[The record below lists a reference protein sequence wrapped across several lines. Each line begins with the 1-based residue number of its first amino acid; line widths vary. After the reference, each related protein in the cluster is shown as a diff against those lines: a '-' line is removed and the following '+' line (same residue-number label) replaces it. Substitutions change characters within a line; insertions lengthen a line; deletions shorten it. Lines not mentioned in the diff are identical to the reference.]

1 MKKSVN
7 KKQQFWCFLLAVC
20 FLLPAVIHAQT
31 LNGSFPAESLE
42 ERITRIVKSTGQNIA
57 YDKNKVRAIRVTALN
72 VDGKNVEQALTGSL
86 SSTDFA
92 YRKKTDNT
100 FAIYEKKAEDTEQA
114 KEKGTGSLSGTV
126 LDEKQEPVIGATVV
140 IVGTT
145 TGTATDANGS
155 YKLPMVNA
163 GTLSVRFSFI
173 SYETLEVNEVKI
185 NPGKATRLDVVMK
198 ESSEELNEVV
208 VTASYKQASSEG
220 LYAKQKAMV
229 AMADGIS
236 ADQIKKTSDNN
247 VAQVL
252 GRVSGITVDDGKYAV
267 IRGLSERYNNMEL
280 NGSSLPSTE
289 PNRRNFSFDVIPSA
303 LVDNIL
309 VSKTFTPDMQ
319 GEFVGG
325 VVQVNTLAVPDEK
338 FFTLTVGSGF
348 NTNSTGKD
356 FWSNKRY
363 KSDYFFG
370 NKRDWY
376 GKDWKL
382 EEYNQYIYATSV
394 NDWDAV
400 NAMNAKI
407 PNRWGL
413 EKYTGAPTQ
422 NYSVT
427 VGLPFNL
434 GGGNRLGVVAALTY
448 RHEENTE
455 DLEEANYRIPGEY
468 MIPGEGGR
476 YKFVTA
482 TGAVANIGWKRPG
495 HAVTWRN
502 LFNNRFTHT
511 NLQRANYS
519 DESGVYLL
527 EQFSAPLINRLW
539 QTQLDGEHK
548 LFGDRLTVSWTADY
562 NKLNRDQPED
572 RLAMGS
578 IQNTVVEGVPQT
590 DENGQYMVEWSFGL
604 NGETG
609 NFNRGHINISEL
621 EETKKNIGANLEYA
635 FTVAGNR
642 QKLKAGYRGSFR
654 ESEYEQQFLRP
665 QGNGALN
672 YSQKLSGLAIHDYYV
687 TENFAGGLL
696 YYIPFGLQGSRKDA
710 YEGDQDLHAG
720 YLMAEL
726 NFLKKLNLTAGVR
739 VEDCN
744 MQVRTVYWDNNLG
757 TTDTL
762 MVTQN
767 TDWLPAVTAIYNITG
782 NLSFRAA
789 YSKTLARP
797 DFRELTHQTKYY
809 NVDDRVTYYG
819 AGELKQPSTNNID
832 LRLEWYPQA
841 GEVVSLS
848 AFYKKFKDPI
858 EMIGRVSQDGKHYD
872 MLYANLEESTA
883 KGLEFN
889 LRKSFGFMAP
899 HTFLHDLYL
908 TANAMIM
915 EADVQYNYAF
925 LTSFG
930 EQSGDNDGEVEPDRD
945 RPLQG
950 LSPYSVNAGLAYE
963 GKRLGAAVNYGRAG
977 RKLVVGGK
985 EEKWDE
991 YENARDVLELQL
1003 SARLLKGRMEIKANA
1018 GDLLGQ
1024 AVIIYRNMQYVVES
1038 GSSGYTEEDR
1048 TDDMNYNSGDYILSK
1063 YKKGTTFS
1071 LSVSYKF

>member
-1 MKKSVN
+1 MKQRNNNMNVRTLL
-7 KKQQFWCFLLAVC
+7 FLAGML
-20 FLLPAVIHAQT
+20 FSPTWLFGQEI
-31 LNGSFPAESLE
+31 NRDFPAQPLSERVKQIAQATQKTITFDANQISNIQASALEAKNSSVDQVLASSL
-42 ERITRIVKSTGQNIA
+42 R
-57 YDKNKVRAIRVTALN
+57 
-72 VDGKNVEQALTGSL
+72 LTGYSFRQL
-86 SSTDFA
+86 ADQS
-92 YRKKTDNT
+92 YI
-100 FAIYEKKAEDTEQA
+100 IY
-114 KEKGTGSLSGTV
+114 KERDDDHPTGTGSLSGTV
-126 LDEKQEPVIGATVV
+126 LDEKQEPVTGVTVL
-140 IVGTT
+140 ISGTA
-145 TGTATDANGS
+145 TGTATDATGKYRLQS
-155 YKLPMVNA
+155 VPA
-163 GTLSVRFSFI
+163 GTIAVRFSFL
-173 SYETLEVNEVKI
+173 SYETLEVKDVKI

-208 VTASYKQASSEG
+208 VTANYKQASAEG

-247 VAQVL
+247 LGQVL
-252 GRVSGITVDDGKYAV
+252 KRVAGVTVNDGKYAT
-267 IRGLSERYNNMEL
+267 IRGLSERYNNVEL

-309 VSKTFTPDMQ
+309 VSKTFTPDMP

-325 VVQVNTLAVPDEK
+325 VIQVNTLAVPDEQ
-338 FFTLTVGSGF
+338 FVTLTAGSGF
-348 NTNSTGKD
+348 NTISTGKD
-356 FWSNKRY
+356 FWSNSRY

-382 EEYNQYIYATSV
+382 EEYNQYIYGTTV

-400 NAMNAKI
+400 NAMNARI

-413 EKYTGAPTQ
+413 EKFTGAPTQ
-422 NYSVT
+422 NYSLT
-427 VGLPFNL
+427 IGLPFNL
-434 GGGNRLGVVAALTY
+434 RGGNQLGIVAALTY

-468 MIPGEGGR
+468 MIPDEGGR
-476 YKFVTA
+476 YRFITA

-495 HAVTWRN
+495 HAITWRN

-519 DESGVYLL
+519 DEIGVYVL
-527 EQFSAPLINRLW
+527 EQYSSPLNNRLW
-539 QTQLDGEHK
+539 QTQLDGKHQ
-548 LFGDRLTVSWTADY
+548 LFGDHLSVSWTADY

-572 RLAMGS
+572 RLAMGA
-578 IQNTVVEGVPQT
+578 INNVVVDGIPQP
-590 DENGQYMVEWSFGL
+590 DENGQYMVGWGWGL
-604 NGETG
+604 NGNTG
-609 NFNRGHINISEL
+609 NFNLGHINYNDL
-621 EETKKNIGANLEYA
+621 EEIKKNIGADVAYA
-635 FTVAGNR
+635 FTVAGNL
-642 QKLKAGYRGSFR
+642 QKLKAGYRGTFR
-654 ESEYEQQFLRP
+654 DAEYEQQFLRP
-665 QGNGALN
+665 QI
-672 YSQKLSGLAIHDYYV
+672 KDDDDISGLTIHEYYAP
-687 TENFAGGLL
+687 ESFANGLL
-696 YYIPFGLQGSRKDA
+696 YYIPFGLNGNRKDA
-710 YEGDQDLHAG
+710 YEGDQDLHAV

-744 MQVRTVYWDNNLG
+744 MQVRTTYWDNNLG

-782 NLSFRAA
+782 NFNFRAA
-789 YSKTLARP
+789 YSKTLTRP
-797 DFRELTHQTKYY
+797 DFRELTPQTKYY
-809 NVDDRVTYYG
+809 NIDDRVTYYG
-819 AGELKQPSTNNID
+819 AGELKQPSTNNMD

-848 AFYKKFKDPI
+848 AFYKMFKDPI
-858 EMIGRVSQDGKHYD
+858 EQIGRISQDGKHYD
-872 MLYANLEESTA
+872 ILTTNLDESTA

-899 HTFLHDLYL
+899 QTFLRDLYL
-908 TANAMIM
+908 TANAMVM
-915 EADVQYNYAF
+915 EANVQYNYAY
-925 LTSFG
+925 LSSFA
-930 EQSGDNDGEVEPDRD
+930 QNSGDTEEPEPDRD

-950 LSPYSVNAGLAYE
+950 LSPYSLNTGLAYE
-963 GKRLGAAVNYGRAG
+963 GTLLGAAINYGKAG

-991 YENARDVLELQL
+991 YENPRDVLDLQI
-1003 SARLLKGRMEIKANA
+1003 STRLLNKRLEIKANA
-1018 GDLLGQ
+1018 SDLLGQ
-1024 AVIIYRNMQYVVES
+1024 AVIIYRNGAYGEGENS
-1038 GSSGYTEEDR
+1038 GVFEDR
-1048 TDDMNYNSGDYILSK
+1048 TDDMDYNRGDYILSK

-1071 LSVSYKF
+1071 LSISYTF